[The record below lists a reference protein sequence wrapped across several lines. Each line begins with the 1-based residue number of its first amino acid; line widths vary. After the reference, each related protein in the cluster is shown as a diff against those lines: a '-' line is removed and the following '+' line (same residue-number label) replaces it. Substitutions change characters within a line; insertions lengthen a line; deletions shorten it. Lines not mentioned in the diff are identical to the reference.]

1 MPTQLMHIYGN
12 RSFNRT
18 IFRPHLYIYDNMLV
32 YKKRH
37 LFSHDEITLTYNHVS
52 QVDIKKFILFFAHIE
67 IITTA
72 TQNIKIRWVSRGQ
85 AIRAKK
91 LIDDKV
97 YKAHRRNHAG
107 EQVVEAVVTGFEH
120 SLSRLKELVSTGKI
134 TDKEYNQR
142 KKQLLKKHY

>member
-1 MPTQLMHIYGN
+1 MHVFGN
-12 RSFNRT
+12 RGFNRT

-52 QVDIKKFILFFAHIE
+52 QVDLKKFILFFAHIE

-72 TQNIKIRWVSRGQ
+72 TQNIEIRWVSKRK
-85 AIRAKK
+85 AIQAKK

-97 YKAHRRNHAG
+97 YKAHKRDHRR
-107 EQVVEAVVTGFEH
+107 EDLKEAVVTAFEH
-120 SLSRLKELVSTGKI
+120 SLNRLKELVATGKI
-134 TDKEYNQR
+134 NRKEYQHR